1 MTLRLRTQILKEL
14 LSTLRDPR
22 ARMVLIGP
30 PLMQL
35 VIFSYAATLDV
46 RNVNVAVLD
55 QDRGAV
61 AREWVE
67 RVDAAWF
74 VDALEPVENLE
85 ALADRI
91 DRQEVLIGLH
101 IPSNFSTNA
110 ALGRTASVQVILDGR
125 RANAA
130 QIASGYLGTIAQ
142 DLSLQLRTGG
152 LSGGLE
158 NTASQASPSAVVR
171 HWFNPNL
178 IYMWFI
184 VPSLSGIL
192 AMMIALL
199 VTALSIAREREL
211 GTFDQLLVSP
221 ATSLEIILGK
231 TVPAVLIG
239 MALASV
245 MILAGIFVFR
255 VPFQGSFPLLFASL
269 LLFIL
274 SVVGIGLML
283 SAICQTQQ
291 QAILGT
297 FAIAIPIVLISGFA
311 TPVENM
317 PAGLQSLAEFSPLK
331 HYLVIVQGSF
341 LKALPPAEVYANAW
355 PMAVLATITLTSAV
369 VVVQRRLQ

>member
-1 MTLRLRTQILKEL
+1 MRLRTQILKEL
-14 LSTLRDPR
+14 LCTLRDPR
-22 ARMVLIGP
+22 SRMVLIGP

-35 VIFSYAATLDV
+35 IIFSYAATLDV
-46 RNVNVAVLD
+46 RNVDVAVLD
-55 QDRGAV
+55 QDRGAL
-61 AREWVE
+61 AREVVE
-67 RVDAAWF
+67 RVAAAWF
-74 VDALEPVENLE
+74 VDDLEVVPNLDALGN
-85 ALADRI
+85 RI

-101 IPSNFSTNA
+101 IPPDFSA
-110 ALGRTASVQVILDGR
+110 SVASGRPGQVQVILDGR
-125 RANAA
+125 QANAA
-130 QIASGYLGTIAQ
+130 QIALGYLGAIVQ
-142 DLSLQLRTGG
+142 ELSVELGDDEEAWAASRP
-152 LSGGLE
+152 
-158 NTASQASPSAVVR
+158 TAVTR

-221 ATSLEIILGK
+221 ATPLEIIVGK
-231 TVPAVLIG
+231 TVPAVVIGTVLALI
-239 MALASV
+239 

-255 VPFQGSFPLLFASL
+255 VPFHGSFGLLFGSL

-297 FAIAIPIVLISGFA
+297 FAVAIPTVLISGFA

-317 PAGLQSLAEFSPLK
+317 PVALQALAELSPLK

-341 LKALPPAEVYANAW
+341 LKAMPTAEILANAW
-355 PMAVLATITLTSAV
+355 PMIALATVTLSMSV
-369 VVVQRRLQ
+369 FVVQRRLQ